1 VIVIASSASTHHQFS
16 HEKKVDEATQKKNE
30 WIDLFDLVIAAS
42 GKPAFM
48 LDPYLQLF
56 RVNMQ
61 DGSLKNTDG
70 VFEIE
75 ALGPNGAKKFLE
87 QGKVFQGGNW
97 QHLHAMLQINA
108 GDEIMYVGDHLYADV
123 LRSKRTLG
131 WRSMFIMPELEE
143 EIKVFSENI
152 PLYRKISALR
162 NLREELGMRAEAIRR
177 NADPNDPETIELLG
191 EMEDDDV
198 TIKSALTT
206 MAEYWHSRFHPVWGA
221 MFNAGY
227 QDSRFAFYVENYACL
242 YTARATNLGL
252 ESRNRSFR
260 TTMEKLPHDFIL
272 ADPDS
277 EYNDVNP
284 WD

>member
-1 VIVIASSASTHHQFS
+1 MT
-16 HEKKVDEATQKKNE
+16 
-30 WIDLFDLVIAAS
+30 
-42 GKPAFM
+42 
-48 LDPYLQLF
+48 DPYLQLF
-56 RVNMQ
+56 RVNMK

-97 QHLHAMLQINA
+97 QHLHAMLEVKA
-108 GDEIMYVGDHLYADV
+108 GDEILYVGDHLYADV

-162 NLREELGMRAEAIRR
+162 NIREELDMRAEAIRR
-177 NADPNDPETIELLG
+177 NEDPNDPEIIELLA
-191 EMEDDDV
+191 EMEADDV
-198 TIKSALTT
+198 TIKSTLTA
-206 MAEYWHSRFHPVWGA
+206 MVENWHSRFHPVWGA

-252 ESRNRSFR
+252 VSRHRSFR
-260 TTMEKLPHDFIL
+260 TSMEMLPHDFIL

-277 EYNDVNP
+277 EYNNVNP